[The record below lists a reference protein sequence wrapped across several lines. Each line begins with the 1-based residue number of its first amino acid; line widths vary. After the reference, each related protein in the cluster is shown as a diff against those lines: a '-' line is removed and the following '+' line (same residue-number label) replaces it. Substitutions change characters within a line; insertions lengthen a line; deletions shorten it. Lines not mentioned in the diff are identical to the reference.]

1 MPLQD
6 GDNVRVAV
14 TRRKIKESQKGKC
27 GSLDLPML
35 S

>member
-1 MPLQD
+1 MPVQD
-6 GDNVRVAV
+6 GDSVRVVV